1 MRKSHLLLLL
11 LLPALAGCVPNVYR
25 QYYVDN
31 LGGKPV
37 ASNPVLL
44 VPGEPAKVFRG
55 GADVRADN
63 QAMIE
68 NGFVQIGYSEFSNG
82 DTTPAD
88 SEKQVRSLAKEKQAA
103 VVLLYS
109 KFTGTVTEQVPYTV
123 DNPTISTSVRTDA
136 QGNERTHTE
145 RTDNYTTVTNT
156 VDVNRFDYTA
166 TFWVKAKPMA
176 FGAYVRD
183 LTPAERTALQR
194 NTGVVVLTVIKG
206 SPAFIGNVFPGDT
219 LFTLGGQ
226 VIVDSAALRAT
237 VNAQAGKSVELLGLR
252 AGKPLT
258 LTATLGAAS
267 Q

>member
-1 MRKSHLLLLL
+1 MGKSNLLLLL
-11 LLPALAGCVPNVYR
+11 LLPLAGCVPNVYR

-31 LGGKPV
+31 LGGKPI
-37 ASNPVLL
+37 AGNPVLL
-44 VPGEPAKVFRG
+44 VSTEPAKVFRG
-55 GADVRADN
+55 GADVQQDN
-63 QAMIE
+63 RAMIE

-82 DTTPAD
+82 DTTPAE
-88 SEKQVRSLAKEKQAA
+88 SEKQARSLAKEKQAA

-123 DNPTISTSVRTDA
+123 DNPTVTTSVRTDA
-136 QGNERTHTE
+136 DGNQRTHTIT
-145 RTDNYTTVTNT
+145 TDNYTTVTNA

-183 LTPAERTALQR
+183 LPPAERTALQR
-194 NTGVVVLTVIKG
+194 NTGVVVMTVIKG
-206 SPAFIGNVFPGDT
+206 SPAFIANVFPGDT

-226 VIVDSAALRAT
+226 VIVDSQALRGT
-237 VNAQAGKSVELLGLR
+237 VNAQAGKPEELVGLR
-252 AGKPLT
+252 GGQPLK
-258 LTATLGAAS
+258 LTVTLGAAS